1 MVAKVFQSSRNEPY
15 VAIEDVTFSVEEGE
29 TVCLLGP
36 SGCGKSTLLDLLA
49 GFEQPTRGRV
59 LFRGADISG
68 TSRERVVIFQDVTN
82 ALLPWL
88 SVDENIDYALSLGG
102 YSAAERKERTSRWI
116 ANVGLTGNE
125 RKFVHELSGGMKQR
139 VQIARAL
146 ATDAEMLLMDEP
158 FAALDAITKADIQ
171 EEIAR
176 LLESQVRTIVYVT
189 HDINEALLVADRILV
204 LGRGPASRIAAEV
217 PVDLP
222 RPRELGSPQMAELFT
237 HVRQILHDWK
247 T

>member
-1 MVAKVFQSSRNEPY
+1 
-15 VAIEDVTFSVEEGE
+15 
-29 TVCLLGP
+29 
-36 SGCGKSTLLDLLA
+36 
-49 GFEQPTRGRV
+49 
-59 LFRGADISG
+59 
-68 TSRERVVIFQDVTN
+68 VTN

-237 HVRQILHDWK
+237 HVRQILHAASAHDWK